1 MESSLKNKFIIFKI
15 LTIFYLL
22 AFTKIVYAQ
31 GSAVDQYRQMGGIV
45 GLTETCFKT
54 NNLEII
60 LFKQVGQVFFSQ
72 PQMGLM
78 MTQLLT
84 AYFESK
90 QIAKT
95 KKVIWNGSSQSYSK
109 KTMDCNNKN
118 DLKLIKNFENQMINS
133 LNQKK

>member
-1 MESSLKNKFIIFKI
+1 MESSLKSKFIIFKI

-60 LFKQVGQVFFSQ
+60 LFKQDV
-72 PQMGLM
+72 
-78 MTQLLT
+78 T
-84 AYFESK
+84 
-90 QIAKT
+90 
-95 KKVIWNGSSQSYSK
+95 
-109 KTMDCNNKN
+109 
-118 DLKLIKNFENQMINS
+118 
-133 LNQKK
+133 

>member
-1 MESSLKNKFIIFKI
+1 MECELNKFIIFKI
-15 LTIFYLL
+15 LILFYFL
-22 AFTKIVYAQ
+22 AFTKTVYSQ
-31 GSAVDQYRQMGGIV
+31 GSAIDQYKQMGGIV
-45 GLTETCFKT
+45 GLTEICFKS
-54 NNLEII
+54 NNLEIT

-95 KKVIWNGSSQSYSK
+95 KKVIWNGSTQSYSK
-109 KTMDCNNKN
+109 KPMVCNNKN
-118 DLKLIKNFENQMINS
+118 DLKLIKQFENQIINS

>member
-90 QIAKT
+90 QIDSLVCFNTFTPNSPFETANKPL
-95 KKVIWNGSSQSYSK
+95 SK
-109 KTMDCNNKN
+109 SITSGKI
-118 DLKLIKNFENQMINS
+118 LKL
-133 LNQKK
+133 